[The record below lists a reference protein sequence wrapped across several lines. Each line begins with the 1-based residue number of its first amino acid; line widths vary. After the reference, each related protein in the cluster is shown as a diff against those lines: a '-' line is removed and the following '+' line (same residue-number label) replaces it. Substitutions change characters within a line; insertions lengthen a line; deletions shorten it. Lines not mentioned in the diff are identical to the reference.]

1 VEAALTADA
10 AAPAVGSLPG
20 ALASPLPWALRLSNL
35 SKTFGGQKALDGAEL
50 AVKQGEV
57 HGLLGQNGSGK
68 STLIKVLAGFHAPDS
83 GSRLA
88 ICGTE
93 VTLPLAPGAFRRHR
107 MSFVHQHLGLVPSL
121 TVLENLMVGRLAQ
134 RHDWAIDWRGA
145 RRKALGRFAD
155 FGIALD
161 PGRRVADLAPVER
174 ALLAILRAA
183 GEIQEEFGGNAA
195 PEAAGN
201 GLLVLDE
208 PTPFLPKA
216 DVDQLFRLVRRVVA
230 RGASV
235 IFVSHDVDEVME
247 ITDRATVLRDGRVAA
262 ALETAS
268 ATKSDFIE
276 AIVGRRLAASTGPPA
291 PPPAQARRHF
301 QVRGLDGGTVRGFA
315 IEAGAGEVVGLT
327 GLIGSGYDEV
337 PYLLYG
343 ARAATAG
350 TLALD
355 GGVIG
360 LPGLTPHAAIARG
373 IVLIPA
379 DRGHAGVIGPLPV
392 SDNVTMPAL
401 GATPR
406 RWLLDRRGMVARAGA
421 LGRRFEVRPADATLP
436 VAALSGGNQQKVVLA
451 KWFQMAPKL
460 ILLDEPTQG
469 VDIGARQT
477 VFRHIAE
484 AAASGATVLCASSD
498 YEQLAAIASRV
509 LIFAGGRVMA
519 TLEGAAIS
527 KDAIAERSLGG
538 AG

>member
-10 AAPAVGSLPG
+10 AAPAKGSVP
-20 ALASPLPWALRLSNL
+20 ALASRLPWALRLSNL
-35 SKTFGGQKALDGAEL
+35 SKTFGGQKALDAAEL

-68 STLIKVLAGFHAPDS
+68 STLIKVLAGFHAPDP

-93 VTLPLAPGAFRRHR
+93 VPLPLPPGAFRRHR

-134 RHDWAIDWRGA
+134 RHDWAIDWRGE
-145 RRKALGRFAD
+145 RRRALGRFAE

-161 PGRRVADLAPVER
+161 PGRRIADLAPVER

-183 GEIQEEFGGNAA
+183 GEIGGDAA
-195 PEAAGN
+195 PEAVGN

-262 ALETAS
+262 TLETAS

-276 AIVGRRLAASTGPPA
+276 AIVGRRLAASAGPPA
-291 PPPAQARRHF
+291 PPPAQARRHL
-301 QVRGLDGGTVRGFA
+301 QVRGLDGGTVRGFG

-355 GGVIG
+355 GGVTR
-360 LPGLTPHAAIARG
+360 LPGLTPRAAIARG

-484 AAASGATVLCASSD
+484 AAASGATVLCATSD

-509 LIFAGGRVMA
+509 LIFAGGRVVA
-519 TLEGAAIS
+519 TLEGAAVS